1 MFWFRKTIEYQIS
14 IPIKFKKANIQQIVN
29 NPISIVST
37 RRSPSCLLTP
47 IWGERN
53 GLTPILESGTVV
65 SIFMIFFYKLTLT
78 PKVKLYYKKES
89 VESSAYLSGGSG
101 KPKEQINNTPH
112 LYRYAHD
119 SA

>member
-1 MFWFRKTIEYQIS
+1 MSFDTNLGRKKWLNSNFR
-14 IPIKFKKANIQQIVN
+14 IKNCCFY
-29 NPISIVST
+29 
-37 RRSPSCLLTP
+37 
-47 IWGERN
+47 
-53 GLTPILESGTVV
+53 
-65 SIFMIFFYKLTLT
+65 FHDFFYKLTLT